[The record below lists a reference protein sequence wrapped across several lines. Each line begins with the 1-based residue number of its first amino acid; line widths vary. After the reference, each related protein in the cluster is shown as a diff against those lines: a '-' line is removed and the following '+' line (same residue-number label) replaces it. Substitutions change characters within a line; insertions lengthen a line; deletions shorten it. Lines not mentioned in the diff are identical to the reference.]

1 MAMIR
6 AVRNDGKPYS
16 QAEGSV
22 KTILNMIASL
32 PESRTRQ
39 IVISKTKFDKF
50 AKESK
55 LGIVFLNTIKIFDCF
70 SQRKLTG
77 TIKRAIGLG
86 YESNFELYYVD
97 VYGLDH
103 YILYKAII
111 NGKEVYVIPKT
122 INSSEGLMELSL

>member
-22 KTILNMIASL
+22 KTILNMVASL

-39 IVISKTKFDKF
+39 IVMSKTRFDKF
-50 AKESK
+50 AKENK
-55 LGIVFLNTIKIFDCF
+55 LATNFLNQIEIFDCF
-70 SQRKLTG
+70 NQRRLKG

-86 YESNFELYYVD
+86 YESDFVLYYVD
-97 VYGLDH
+97 VLGTDH

-111 NGKEVYVIPKT
+111 DGREVYAIPKT
-122 INSSEGLMELSL
+122 INSGEGLMELSL